1 MTLSPSETA
10 GREGTARTECWR
22 WIMSDVDP
30 VPVVAYEAYNPST
43 DEAPTGGD
51 TDCDGMDQE
60 DES

>member
-1 MTLSPSETA
+1 
-10 GREGTARTECWR
+10 
-22 WIMSDVDP
+22 MSDVDP